1 MKQETTAAD
10 PANKL
15 SESRYRGKVCEKH
28 PEEQGARYFRNYG
41 CVGCQRD
48 SNKIRDRSTEAHK
61 EARRDRRLAASYLEE
76 VKRAEDRRVGRVADR
91 ARKLANEAGRPD
103 EWPRYFERAAVSLA
117 QDVARSA
124 TDASST

>member
-1 MKQETTAAD
+1 MKQDTTAAN

-48 SNKIRDRSTEAHK
+48 KNKARKRDADLLNEK
-61 EARRDRRLAASYLEE
+61 RRERRLARSYLEE
-76 VKRAEDRRVGRVADR
+76 VQRAEDRRIGRVADR

-117 QDVARSA
+117 QEGDEAGPA
-124 TDASST
+124 ACFT